1 MNLKCILY
9 QFILQLRSTGN
20 RAVADETFGQ
30 GGWNVGA
37 QELWSSEGVQVL
49 QGRATSSARGDCA
62 VQVIAASNLIHR
74 LHYTKLHVASLPNPS
89 FNDMIVAILS
99 KGTQR

>member
-20 RAVADETFGQ
+20 RAVSDETFGQ

-37 QELWSSEGVQVL
+37 QELWSPEGLQVL
-49 QGRATSSARGDCA
+49 QGRATTPARSNCA
-62 VQVIAASNLIHR
+62 VQVIAA
-74 LHYTKLHVASLPNPS
+74 
-89 FNDMIVAILS
+89 
-99 KGTQR
+99 

>member
-9 QFILQLRSTGN
+9 QFILQLRSIGN

-49 QGRATSSARGDCA
+49 QGRAASPARSDCA
-62 VQVIAASNLIHR
+62 VQVNADSYLI
-74 LHYTKLHVASLPNPS
+74 YT
-89 FNDMIVAILS
+89 FILNS
-99 KGTQR
+99 